1 MKNEMRT
8 HFWRFIATS
17 ILFTSINLLTGC
29 GGGENGAPS
38 ISTSAGQAGATA
50 SLTWIAVQD
59 TTVSGYYVHY
69 GKISTGQAGS
79 CSYEDQQFVSSPSAT
94 ITNLDNAARY
104 YFAVSA
110 YNGLES
116 TCSNEVWT
124 DTPA

>member
-1 MKNEMRT
+1 MKNTMGT
-8 HFWRFIATS
+8 HSRRFVATS
-17 ILFTSINLLTGC
+17 ILVTGISLLTGC

-38 ISTSAGQAGATA
+38 VSTSAGQAGATA

-59 TTVSGYYVHY
+59 TTISGYYVHY
-69 GKISTGQAGS
+69 GRTSPSQSGS